1 MIVKHDDATLIL
13 DMPKE
18 VETTNLK
25 ITYDPEQGAFEITAD
40 SWISRNS
47 DTIDSQAKREKE
59 VLEGSSILIEKAAEG
74 AVKGAIKGIVP
85 IP

>member
-47 DTIDSQAKREKE
+47 DSIKAQASREKE
-59 VLEGSSILIEKAAEG
+59 VLESSSILIEKAAEG
-74 AVKGAIKGIVP
+74 ATRGAMKGVLP